1 MPETQVLGSG
11 LSEGFALYQDHSG
24 CSCRKERRYICGR
37 RLMSPMALLVRDAM
51 IQDWDTDSGSGEK
64 WMDVRKLRK

>member
-1 MPETQVLGSG
+1 
-11 LSEGFALYQDHSG
+11 
-24 CSCRKERRYICGR
+24 
-37 RLMSPMALLVRDAM
+37 MALLVRDAM